1 MSSTTELT
9 GIAGDESHRQRR
21 RDDESVRNMAI
32 LKLTP
37 SCKDYLWG
45 GSRLRSDFGIESELN
60 PLVEAWVLS

>member
-9 GIAGDESHRQRR
+9 GIAGGESHRQRR

-37 SCKDYLWG
+37 SCKDYLRG